1 MATGEEIKANKEAFE
16 KSWMP
21 YYLKRYYFFFLVSI
35 VSLALPF
42 IKINDHHIFLLSF
55 DHKRLE
61 LLGVAFDMQEL
72 YLMPFLL
79 ILLFMFIFFLTTLGG
94 RVWCG
99 WTCPQTIFRVVY
111 REFIQEK
118 LLGLRK
124 RRDKQKEP
132 NDKIKTFL
140 SGVIWTVFAFLAA
153 SNFLWYFVPPEDFFP
168 YMADP
173 LNHPVLIGAVLLITA
188 FLVYDVIWLAEDFC
202 IYVCPYARIQSVMYD
217 SHTIMEVYDE
227 KRGGAIYDA
236 DGNKISD
243 KPSEGDCVGCMA
255 CVKVCPTHIDIRK
268 GLQLECI
275 NCLECAD
282 ACAPIMGAL
291 GKENLIKWT
300 SYHHVDTGEK
310 TKIFRF
316 RILAY
321 IVMMSIAFAGL
332 LFMGSKKESMLLN
345 INRTSELYLVKDG
358 GKEIDNIYSFLF
370 QNTDAKAHEFFF
382 EIEGS
387 PDINISRPTEPF
399 KLDPGGKAKKIVVLT
414 TQKQLATSDRRDT
427 PIPIKIKAFATD
439 DKAKI
444 FVLRDTIF
452 FYPSA
457 DVIKAKQEAK

>member
-1 MATGEEIKANKEAFE
+1 MSTKDDIRANKENFE

-21 YYLKRYYFFFLVSI
+21 YYLKRYMVFLIASI

-42 IKINDHHIFLLSF
+42 IKINGNHIFLLSF

-61 LLGVAFDMQEL
+61 LLGVGFDMQEL

-79 ILLFMFIFFLTTLGG
+79 IFMFMFVFFLTTLGG

-99 WTCPQTIFRVVY
+99 WACPQTIFRFVY
-111 REFIQEK
+111 RELIQEK

-132 NDKIKTFL
+132 NDKLKGLVAGLLWSILAVL
-140 SGVIWTVFAFLAA
+140 SA
-153 SNFLWYFVPPEDFFP
+153 SNFMWYFVPPEDFFV
-168 YMADP
+168 YIADP
-173 LNHPVLIGAVLLITA
+173 LNHTVLITSISLIA
-188 FLVYDVIWLAEDFC
+188 GFLIYDVIWLAEDFC

-217 SHTIMEVYDE
+217 AHTIMEVYDE
-227 KRGGAIYDA
+227 KRGGKIYDE
-236 DGNKISD
+236 NKDKIAD
-243 KPSEGDCVGCMA
+243 KPSEGDCIGCMA

-300 SYHHVDTGEK
+300 SYHHIETGEK

-321 IVMMSIAFAGL
+321 IVVMAIALVAITI
-332 LFMGSKKESMLLN
+332 MGAKKETMLLN
-345 INRTSELYLVKDG
+345 VNRTSELYAIKDG
-358 GKEIDNIYSFLF
+358 GKTVDNIYSFLF
-370 QNTDAKAHEFFF
+370 QNTDSKEHTFYF
-382 EIEGS
+382 EVVGKN
-387 PDINISRPTEPF
+387 DINITRPTEPF
-399 KLDPGGKAKKIVVLT
+399 KLDAGGKAKKVVVLT
-414 TQKQLATSDRRDT
+414 TEEELANDDRKDT
-427 PIPIKIKAFATD
+427 PIPIQVRAYAVDAKD
-439 DKAKI
+439 KI
-444 FVLRDTIF
+444 FVLRDTVF
-452 FYPSA
+452 FYPSS
-457 DVIKAKQEAK
+457 DVLKTKQPSK